1 MQELN
6 FEWFL
11 FLSLLGITLLFWLI
25 ANRWINKRLISFLKK
40 RDLLVIGREK
50 NIIKLAKQI
59 LLIICNF
66 IFYQY
71 IYYFDLLSHHV
82 NKSNGQQNPFPFD
95 FHTN

>member
-50 NIIKLAKQI
+50 NIIKLTKQI
-59 LLIICNF
+59 YSLKVES
-66 IFYQY
+66 Q
-71 IYYFDLLSHHV
+71 D
-82 NKSNGQQNPFPFD
+82 
-95 FHTN
+95 

>member
-50 NIIKLAKQI
+50 NIIKLVEESKFKFIKLSNASGFTRARY
-59 LLIICNF
+59 F
-66 IFYQY
+66 IFQ
-71 IYYFDLLSHHV
+71 S
-82 NKSNGQQNPFPFD
+82 K
-95 FHTN
+95 